1 LLFTKRKENELSSPI
16 FDMNNSD
23 VYITKTSVY
32 LPNDPISN
40 DDMEVYLGVIN
51 EQASKSRRI
60 VLRNNGIKSRYY
72 ALTKDGKST
81 HTNAQMAS
89 YAIRQLAENND
100 EVLKS
105 IELLCCATSSPE
117 QLMPSHAVMV
127 HGWLP
132 ETGNIEVVSPA
143 GVCCAG
149 MHALK
154 YAYMSIKLGQVEK
167 AVSAASERLSP
178 SLKADKFELEVKK
191 LALLEENPYVS
202 FDKDF
207 LRWML
212 SDGAGAFMLENKPST
227 SGISLR
233 IDWIE
238 GYSFANE
245 MEACMYMGAEKME
258 DGSLKS
264 YLDFDPNEVVNQSIM
279 SIKQD
284 VKLLGANI
292 VTLGFKKLK
301 LSLDKKGIDASQ
313 IDYFLPHMS
322 SYFFED
328 KMYDEMKNLGM
339 EIPKEKWFTNLGSKG
354 NVGAASIYLML
365 DELFNSGKLQ
375 KGQTILLGVPES
387 SRFSYVFSL
396 LTVC

>member
-1 LLFTKRKENELSSPI
+1 MDVIN
-16 FDMNNSD
+16 
-23 VYITKTSVY
+23 VYITKTATY
-32 LPNDPISN
+32 FPNNPVSN
-40 DDMEVYLGVIN
+40 DEMEEYLGVIN

-60 VLRNNGIKSRYY
+60 VLRNNGIKNRFY
-72 ALTKDGKST
+72 ALTKEGKPT

-89 YAIRQLAENND
+89 LAIRKLANENAA
-100 EVLKS
+100 
-105 IELLCCATSSPE
+105 ELASLELISCATSSPE

-132 ETGNIEVVSPA
+132 ETGNVEVVSPS

-154 YAYMSIKLGQVEK
+154 YAYMSIKLGQVSK
-167 AVSAASERLSP
+167 AVSSASERLSP
-178 SLKADKFELEVKK
+178 SLRADKFELEVKK
-191 LALLEENPYVS
+191 LSELQDNPYVS

-212 SDGAGAFMLENKPST
+212 SDGAGAFLLENKPNEN
-227 SGISLR
+227 GLSLR

-245 MEACMYMGAEKME
+245 MEPCMYMGSEKLE

-264 YLDFDPNEVVNQSIM
+264 YLDYDPQEAVEQSIM

-301 LSLDKKGIDASQ
+301 LSLDKKGIDSSE
-313 IDYFLPHMS
+313 IDFFLPHMS
-322 SYFFED
+322 SFFFED
-328 KMYDEMKNLGM
+328 KMYDEMKNLGI
-339 EIPKEKWFTNLGSKG
+339 EIPKEKWFTNLGTKG

-375 KGQTILLGVPES
+375 KGQKILLGVPES

>member
-1 LLFTKRKENELSSPI
+1 MTLKE
-16 FDMNNSD
+16 
-23 VYITKTSVY
+23 VYITKTASF

-40 DDMEVYLGVIN
+40 DEMEDYLGVVN
-51 EQASKSRRI
+51 QQVSKSRRI
-60 VLRNNGIKSRYY
+60 VLRNNGIKQRYY
-72 ALTKDGKST
+72 ALTKDGKAT
-81 HTNAQMAS
+81 HSNSQMS
-89 YAIRQLAENND
+89 SLAIRKLMNND
-100 EVLKS
+100 PKELAS
-105 IELLCCATSSPE
+105 IELISCATSSPE
-117 QLMPSHAVMV
+117 QLMPSHGVMV

-132 ETGNIEVVSPA
+132 ETNNIEVVSPS

-154 YAYMSIKLGQVEK
+154 YAYMSVKLGQVDK
-167 AVSAASERLSP
+167 AVSSASERLSP

-191 LALLEENPYVS
+191 LAELEENALVS

-212 SDGAGAFMLENKPST
+212 SDGAGAFLLENEPNKE
-227 SGISLR
+227 GISLR
-233 IDWIE
+233 IDLIE

-245 MEACMYMGAEKME
+245 KEACMYMGAEKLA
-258 DGSLKS
+258 DGTLKS
-264 YLDFDPNEVVNQSIM
+264 YLDYTPQELIDQSIL

-284 VKLLGANI
+284 VKLLSANI

-301 LSLDKKGIDASQ
+301 TNLDKMGFDISE

-328 KMYDEMKNLGM
+328 KMFSEMKTLGI
-339 EIPKEKWFTNLGSKG
+339 EIPMEKWFTNLDSKG
-354 NVGAASIYLML
+354 NVGSASIYLML
-365 DELFNSGKLQ
+365 DELFNSGKLK
-375 KGQTILLGVPES
+375 KGQKILLGVPES
-387 SRFSYVFSL
+387 ARFSYVFSI

>member
-1 LLFTKRKENELSSPI
+1 MDVIN
-16 FDMNNSD
+16 
-23 VYITKTSVY
+23 VYITKTATY
-32 LPNDPISN
+32 FPNNPVSN
-40 DDMEVYLGVIN
+40 DEMEEYLGVIN

-60 VLRNNGIKSRYY
+60 VLRNNGIKNRFY
-72 ALTKDGKST
+72 ALTKEGKPT

-89 YAIRQLAENND
+89 LAIRKLANENAA
-100 EVLKS
+100 
-105 IELLCCATSSPE
+105 ELASLELISCATSSPE

-132 ETGNIEVVSPA
+132 ETGNVEVVSPS

-154 YAYMSIKLGQVEK
+154 YAYMSIKLGQVSK
-167 AVSAASERLSP
+167 AVSSASERLSP
-178 SLKADKFELEVKK
+178 SLRADKFELEVKK
-191 LALLEENPYVS
+191 LSELQDNPYVS

-212 SDGAGAFMLENKPST
+212 SDGAGAFLLENKPNEN
-227 SGISLR
+227 GLSLR

-245 MEACMYMGAEKME
+245 MEPCMYMGSEKLE

-264 YLDFDPNEVVNQSIM
+264 YLDYDPQEAMEQSIM

-301 LSLDKKGIDASQ
+301 LSLDKKGIDSSE
-313 IDYFLPHMS
+313 IDFFLPHMS
-322 SYFFED
+322 SFFFED

-339 EIPKEKWFTNLGSKG
+339 EIPKEKWFTNLGTKG

-375 KGQTILLGVPES
+375 KGQKILLGVPES

>member
-1 LLFTKRKENELSSPI
+1 MSNF
-16 FDMNNSD
+16 D
-23 VYITKTSVY
+23 VYITKTASF

-40 DDMEVYLGVIN
+40 DEMEQYLGVIN

-60 VLRNNGIKSRYY
+60 VLRNNKIETRYY
-72 ALTKDGKST
+72 ALNAKGEKTHSNSEMAALCVKNLADNDPKKLKD
-81 HTNAQMAS
+81 
-89 YAIRQLAENND
+89 IQL
-100 EVLKS
+100 LS
-105 IELLCCATSSPE
+105 CATSSPE

-127 HGWLP
+127 HGHLP
-132 ETGNIEVVSPA
+132 ETENIEVVSPS

-154 YAYMSIKLGQVEK
+154 YAYMSVKLGETEN
-167 AVSAASERLSP
+167 AVSCASERLSP
-178 SLKADKFELEVKK
+178 SLMADKFELEVQK
-191 LALLEENPYVS
+191 LAQLEENPIVS

-212 SDGAGAFMLENKPST
+212 SDGAGAFMLKNKPSN
-227 SGISLR
+227 SGISLK
-233 IDWIE
+233 IEWIE

-245 MEACMYMGAEKME
+245 MEACMYMGADKLE
-258 DGSLKS
+258 DGTLKS
-264 YLDFDPNEVVNQSIM
+264 YLDYSPEELITNSIF

-292 VTLGFKKLK
+292 VSLGFKKLK
-301 LSLDKKGIDASQ
+301 LSLDKKGIQASD

-328 KMYDEMKNLGM
+328 KMYEEMKNLGM
-339 EIPKEKWFTNLGSKG
+339 EIPMDKWFTNLRYKG

-365 DELFNSGKLQ
+365 DELFTSGKLKPAQ
-375 KGQTILLGVPES
+375 KILLGVPES
-387 SRFSYVFSL
+387 SRFSYVFCL
-396 LTVC
+396 LTVV

>member
-1 LLFTKRKENELSSPI
+1 MDLTH
-16 FDMNNSD
+16 
-23 VYITKTSVY
+23 VYITKTATY
-32 LPNDPISN
+32 FPNAPISN
-40 DDMEVYLGVIN
+40 DEMEEYLGVIN

-60 VLRNNGIKSRYY
+60 VLRNNGIKSRFY
-72 ALTKDGKST
+72 ALSKDGKPT

-89 YAIRQLAENND
+89 LAIRELVNNDTNKLAE
-100 EVLKS
+100 L
-105 IELLCCATSSPE
+105 ELISCATSSPE

-132 ETGNIEVVSPA
+132 ETGNIEVVSPS

-154 YAYMSIKLGQVEK
+154 YAYMSIKLGQISK
-167 AVSAASERLSP
+167 AVSSASERLSP
-178 SLKADKFELEVKK
+178 SLRADKFELEVKK
-191 LALLEENPYVS
+191 LAQLEENPYLS

-212 SDGAGAFMLENKPST
+212 SDGAGAFLLENKPSEQ
-227 SGISLR
+227 GDSLR
-233 IDWIE
+233 IEWIE

-245 MEACMYMGAEKME
+245 MEACMYMGAEKMA
-258 DGSLKS
+258 DGTLKS
-264 YLDFDPNEVVNQSIM
+264 YLDYEPQDVVNQSIL

-284 VKLLGANI
+284 VKLLGENI
-292 VTLGFKKLK
+292 VKLGFKKLK
-301 LSLDKKGIDASQ
+301 LSLDKKGIDSSE

-322 SYFFED
+322 SFFFED

-339 EIPKEKWFTNLGSKG
+339 EIPKEKWFTNLGTKG

-365 DELFNSGKLQ
+365 DELFNSGKLV
-375 KGQTILLGVPES
+375 KGQKILLGVPES

>member
-1 LLFTKRKENELSSPI
+1 MDLTH
-16 FDMNNSD
+16 
-23 VYITKTSVY
+23 VYITKTAIY
-32 LPNDPISN
+32 FPNAPISN
-40 DDMEVYLGVIN
+40 DEMEEYLGVIN

-60 VLRNNGIKSRYY
+60 VLRNNGIKTRFY
-72 ALTKDGKST
+72 ALTKDGKPT
-81 HTNAQMAS
+81 HSNAQMAS
-89 YAIRQLAENND
+89 LAIRQLVNND
-100 EVLKS
+100 ANKLA
-105 IELLCCATSSPE
+105 ELELISCATSSPE

-132 ETGNIEVVSPA
+132 ETGNIEVVSPS

-154 YAYMSIKLGQVEK
+154 YAYMSIKLGQVNK
-167 AVSAASERLSP
+167 AVSSASERLSP
-178 SLKADKFELEVKK
+178 SLRADKFELEVKK
-191 LALLEENPYVS
+191 LAELEDNPYLS

-212 SDGAGAFMLENKPST
+212 SDGAGAFLLENKPNEN
-227 SGISLR
+227 GDSLR
-233 IDWIE
+233 IEWIE

-245 MEACMYMGAEKME
+245 MEACMYMGAEKNA
-258 DGSLKS
+258 DGTLKS
-264 YLDFDPNEVVNQSIM
+264 YLDYEPQEVVNQSIL

-284 VKLLGANI
+284 VKLLGENI
-292 VTLGFKKLK
+292 VKLGFKKLK
-301 LSLDKKGIDASQ
+301 LSLDKKGIDSSE

-322 SYFFED
+322 SFFFED

-339 EIPKEKWFTNLGSKG
+339 EIPKEKWFTNLGTKG

-375 KGQTILLGVPES
+375 KGQKILLGVPES